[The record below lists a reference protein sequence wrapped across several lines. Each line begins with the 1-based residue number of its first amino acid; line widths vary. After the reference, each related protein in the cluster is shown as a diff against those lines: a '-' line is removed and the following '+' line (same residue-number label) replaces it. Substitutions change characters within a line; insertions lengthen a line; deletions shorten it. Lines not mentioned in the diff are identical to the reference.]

1 MIQIEFFIVWHSS
14 KQKAQIPR
22 YCQTFNAALHEVK
35 EKYNQSHNSKKI
47 FDLILA
53 EKYQKISFIVIMHIF
68 SKSIIKT
75 YSFEYHP
82 AKFKFEINEVIHKI
96 ILVFLKE

>member
-1 MIQIEFFIVWHSS
+1 M
-14 KQKAQIPR
+14 
-22 YCQTFNAALHEVK
+22 
-35 EKYNQSHNSKKI
+35 KI

-82 AKFKFEINEVIHKI
+82 AKFKFEIIDLIRKI
-96 ILVFLKE
+96 ILVFPKD